1 MKHEGIEILA
11 INPVVYLGEEFKN
24 NNFKYNEEYFKEKIK
39 DLKFSYSFSYE
50 CPIDDVVVIG
60 FNYEDNYNPFIKA
73 GSIRRII
80 TTVNELSKVFGENIR
95 VQILLKGYLEET
107 VNLGQINIEE
117 KINCT
122 DMELTEFMKYL
133 YEEIEKLNLKK

>member
-1 MKHEGIEILA
+1 MKYRGVEILA

-60 FNYEDNYNPFIKA
+60 FNYNDNYNPFIKNS
-73 GSIRRII
+73 SIRRII
-80 TTVNELSKVFGENIR
+80 TTVNELSNILGENVK

-117 KINCT
+117 MSNCI
-122 DMELTEFMKYL
+122 DMELTEFIKYL
-133 YEEIEKLNLKK
+133 YEEIEKLNLKN

>member
-1 MKHEGIEILA
+1 MKYEGIEILA

-24 NNFKYNEEYFKEKIK
+24 NSFKYNEEYFKEKIK

-80 TTVNELSKVFGENIR
+80 TTVNELSNVLGENVR
-95 VQILLKGYLEET
+95 VQILLSDCFEET
-107 VNLGQINIEE
+107 ANLGQINIEE
-117 KINCT
+117 KINCI
-122 DMELTEFMKYL
+122 DIELTEFMKYL
-133 YEEIEKLNLKK
+133 YEEIEKLNLKN